1 MSVCEIES
9 DLEVKTYDIDVA
21 GHVNNIVYVRWLED
35 LRSKILDSR
44 YPLSGLLERDLYP
57 VVTATQIHYKNQ
69 LKLGDKLRGTIR
81 IESIRHGVMNLKVVF
96 RNEDVVVAT
105 ADQSCVLMNLQ
116 TGKMDGKAMG
126 AYL

>member
-105 ADQSCVLMNLQ
+105 ADQSCVLMNLK
-116 TGKMDGKAMG
+116 TGKMDGNAM
-126 AYL
+126 AVFL